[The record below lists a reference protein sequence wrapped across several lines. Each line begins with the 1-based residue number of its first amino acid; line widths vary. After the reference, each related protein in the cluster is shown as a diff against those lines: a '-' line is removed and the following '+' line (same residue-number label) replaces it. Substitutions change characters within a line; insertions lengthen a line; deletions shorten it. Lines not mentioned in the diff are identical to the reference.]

1 MFRESIKRLET
12 FGLVNMVV
20 DNNKTSVSHHGFY
33 DFFDLEGA
41 YKNHEIY
48 LSEKN
53 NVCNAEKVNTN

>member
-1 MFRESIKRLET
+1 
-12 FGLVNMVV
+12 MVV